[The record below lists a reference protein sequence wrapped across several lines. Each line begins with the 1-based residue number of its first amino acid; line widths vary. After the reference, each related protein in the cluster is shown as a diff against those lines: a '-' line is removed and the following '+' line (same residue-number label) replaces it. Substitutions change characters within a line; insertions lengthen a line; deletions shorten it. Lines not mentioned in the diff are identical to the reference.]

1 MFLFIFQIGDL
12 SQEVLQ
18 SLGKIHQTHGPRIV
32 PRGAAPRSITRE
44 PDSGISSARST
55 NTVPWSQNDME
66 QPSNPPLPILEMPRP
81 ESSQE
86 AEHQF

>member
-1 MFLFIFQIGDL
+1 MNWHFFQIGDL

-18 SLGKIHQTHGPRIV
+18 SLGKIHQTHGPPRIV
-32 PRGAAPRSITRE
+32 PRSAARSITRE

-55 NTVPWSQNDME
+55 NTVPWSQNETE
-66 QPSNPPLPILEMPRP
+66 QPNNPPLPILELPRP
-81 ESSQE
+81 ESSLE